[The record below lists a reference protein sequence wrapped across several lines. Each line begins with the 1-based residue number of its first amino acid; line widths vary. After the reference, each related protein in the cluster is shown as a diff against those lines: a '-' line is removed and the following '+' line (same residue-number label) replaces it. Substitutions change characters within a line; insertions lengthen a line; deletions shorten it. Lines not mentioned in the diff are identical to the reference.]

1 MSLPNHPKQNE
12 SKMPERQAEAFCC
25 VDHRYNDKSRNA
37 HKSYTHITQAE
48 NTMYIYPAVPLL
60 EDTLSALLPWLDDSH
75 SNDHPFFHGWMIPTT
90 TITTITSSMMMA

>member
-1 MSLPNHPKQNE
+1 MPEGPNHPKQNE
-12 SKMPERQAEAFCC
+12 SKMPEGQAEAY
-25 VDHRYNDKSRNA
+25 VVSTIGTMINHQSPTKA
-37 HKSYTHITQAE
+37 THITQAE
-48 NTMYIYPAVPLL
+48 NTMYIYPAVPLF